1 MGKFLHPASCDCPA
15 HAKEVPPGASWWS
28 TLLPA
33 LACAVCP
40 ACLSTYAK
48 LLSVAGVG
56 FGLSELEHQLLML
69 GAISASLAISVW
81 RSYRA
86 RRVWP
91 FAVALLG
98 ATLVLSGHLLGE
110 WAWLEVSGV
119 LLMLS
124 GALVEHFR
132 LRGAPRRSGLSPSG
146 TSLVLRPHDP
156 PGT

>member
-1 MGKFLHPASCDCPA
+1 MGKFLHSASCDCPA
-15 HAKEVPPGASWWS
+15 HAKKASPGASWWS

-56 FGLSELEHQLLML
+56 FGLSELEHQLLMF
-69 GAISASLAISVW
+69 GAVSASVSISVW

-91 FAVALLG
+91 LAVALLG
-98 ATLVLSGHLLGE
+98 ATLVMSGHLLGE
-110 WAWLEVSGV
+110 VAWLEVSGV
-119 LLMLS
+119 LVMLS
-124 GALVEHFR
+124 GALIEHFR
-132 LRGAPRRSGLSPSG
+132 LRRAHRHQGLLWSGSGLVLQRGEPPS
-146 TSLVLRPHDP
+146 T
-156 PGT
+156 